1 MLAIISLILHLK
13 SFGVE
18 SIVSRAFIN
27 AAEIYQSENFQRESY
42 ILKPEIRLILKSFN
56 NKKIPPEIL
65 KPYIGM
71 RVPQLSSP
79 DKFDKWQFLKK
90 DDFKLHFNIAL
101 HAIKI
106 DVLESEDLL
115 GDDLYAYFFIT
126 DGLIPFGKV
135 TQIYSNIKSGQS
147 FFLNAWDRIIYPVKP
162 NHGRSP
168 HRHLIIDYGIV
179 ESDGDDVKKLQQL
192 SAVII
197 DIVLAVYAS
206 LEAEN
211 SSILLQLRREL
222 KTLAEFII
230 NLDNDDRLIT
240 SSFAYKTEEIDAM
253 MKNKTFVDFK
263 RKHVSRDFFDEWK
276 YQVHFRLMRE

>member
-1 MLAIISLILHLK
+1 MLIIISFILHLN

-18 SIVSRAFIN
+18 SLVSKAFIN
-27 AAEIYQSENFQRESY
+27 AAEIYQSENFQIENY
-42 ILKPEIRLILKSFN
+42 ILKPEIRILLNLFS

-65 KPYIGM
+65 KPYTRI
-71 RVPQLSSP
+71 RPPQLSSP
-79 DKFDKWQFLKK
+79 DKFDRWQFFKRNDLKL
-90 DDFKLHFNIAL
+90 DYNIAV

-106 DVLESEDLL
+106 DVLESEDWL
-115 GDDLYAYFFIT
+115 GDDLYAYFFVT

-147 FFLNAWDRIIYPVKP
+147 FFLNAWDRIIYPVNP
-162 NHGRSP
+162 NNGRSP
-168 HRHLIIDYGIV
+168 RRHLIIDYGIV

-192 SAVII
+192 SGLII

-206 LEAEN
+206 LESEN
-211 SSILLQLRREL
+211 SSILLQLRQEI
-222 KTLAEFII
+222 KTLAELII

-253 MKNKTFVDFK
+253 MKSKTFVDFK

-276 YQVHFRLMRE
+276 YQVHFRLIRE